1 MTVTTAVV
9 LAGGEGRRL
18 RPLTANRPK
27 PMLRAGDRPILAH
40 VFNSL
45 IEAGVEEIHVVIG
58 YRGERV
64 QNHFGP
70 THDGADLEYH
80 RQETQLGSGHALLQA
95 AGAVEEPF
103 IVANGDQLTEP
114 SLVGDVAAAHEA
126 SNPAA
131 TVGVVRTSDASRY
144 GAVTLE
150 GDELVELVE
159 RPDDDEYRLLNAG
172 VYAFGAGFFDVLAET
187 PREQGSISL
196 PAAVERVVDDEESV
210 VRGVR
215 TEGFW
220 TDATYP
226 WDLLAASR
234 NVLSRGW
241 IERPEPEPEC
251 WVADTA
257 RVHDDAVLRGPVVVG
272 PDTVVGPGAIVG
284 PYTGVGRNVT
294 VSANAVVRNSIVDD
308 DARIGPNATL
318 ADAVLGQGV
327 RCGAG
332 TVVADGPADVRIGT
346 TVHEEKQLGGVLADR
361 ATLGAGAV
369 VSPGVLIGGDAT
381 VEEGVRVRT
390 NVAANANVR

>member
-45 IEAGVEEIHVVIG
+45 IEAGITEIHVVIG

-64 QNHFGP
+64 QNHFGS
-70 THDGADLEYH
+70 THDGVDLEYH

-95 AGAVEEPF
+95 AGAVDEPF

-126 SNPAA
+126 GGATA
-131 TVGVVRTSDASRY
+131 TVGVVRASDATRY
-144 GAVTLE
+144 GAVTLD
-150 GDELVELVE
+150 GDEVVELVE
-159 RPDDDEYRLLNAG
+159 RPDDDEYHLLNAG
-172 VYAFGAGFFDVLAET
+172 VYAFGPAFFDVLDET
-187 PREQGSISL
+187 PRQQGSISL
-196 PAAVERVVDDEESV
+196 PAAVERVVDDERAV

-241 IERPEPEPEC
+241 IAAPEPDPER
-251 WVADTA
+251 WVAETA
-257 RVHDDAVLRGPVVVG
+257 RIHDDAVLRGPVVVG
-272 PDTVVGPGAIVG
+272 PDTVVGPGVVLG
-284 PYTGVGRNVT
+284 PYASVGRNVT
-294 VSANAVVRNSIVDD
+294 VDANAVVRNTVVDD

-318 ADAVLGQGV
+318 VDSVVGQGV
-327 RCGAG
+327 RCAAG
-332 TVVADGPADVRIGT
+332 TVVAGGPADVRIGT
-346 TVHEEKQLGGVLADR
+346 TVHEEKQLGSVLADR

-369 VSPGVLIGGDAT
+369 VSPGVLVGSDAT
-381 VEEGVRVRT
+381 VEEGVRLQT
-390 NVAANANVR
+390 NVDANANVR

>member
-1 MTVTTAVV
+1 MTVSTAVV

-40 VFNSL
+40 VFDGH
-45 IEAGVEEIHVVIG
+45 IEAGIEELHVVIG

-64 QNHFGP
+64 QNHFGS
-70 THDGADLEYH
+70 THGGVDLEYH
-80 RQETQLGSGHALLQA
+80 HQETQLGSGHALLQA
-95 AGAVEEPF
+95 ATAVDEPF

-114 SLVGDVAAAHEA
+114 ALVGDVAAAHEA
-126 SNPAA
+126 SDA
-131 TVGVVRTSDASRY
+131 TATLGVVKTSEAARY
-144 GAVTLE
+144 GAVTLD
-150 GDELVELVE
+150 GDEVVELVE
-159 RPDDDEYRLLNAG
+159 RPGDDGYHLLNAG
-172 VYAFGAGFFDVLAET
+172 VYAFEPAFFDVLEET
-187 PREQGSISL
+187 PRQAGAVNL
-196 PAAVERVVDDEESV
+196 PAAVERVVDDDGAD

-241 IERPEPEPEC
+241 LEGPEPGPER
-251 WVADTA
+251 WVAESA
-257 RVHDDAVLRGPVVVG
+257 RVHEASVLRAPVVVG
-272 PDTVVGPGAIVG
+272 PDTIVGPGAVVG
-284 PYTGVGRNVT
+284 PYTSLGRNVT
-294 VSANAVVRNSIVDD
+294 VEANAAVRNSVVDD

-332 TVVADGPADVRIGT
+332 AVVAGGPADVRIGT
-346 TVHEEKQLGGVLADR
+346 TVHEAKGLGGVLADR
-361 ATLGAGAV
+361 ARLGAGAV
-369 VSPGVLIGGDAT
+369 VSPGVLVGGDAT
-381 VEEGVRVRT
+381 IGEGGRVKT
-390 NVAANANVR
+390 NVDASANVR